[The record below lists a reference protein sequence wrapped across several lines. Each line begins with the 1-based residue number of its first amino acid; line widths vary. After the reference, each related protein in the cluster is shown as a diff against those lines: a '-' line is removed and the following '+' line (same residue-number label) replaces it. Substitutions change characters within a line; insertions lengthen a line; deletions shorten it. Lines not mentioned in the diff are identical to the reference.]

1 VTASTRRYVVPLS
14 TRDLDPLITQA
25 RVLADYLDHS
35 RGDRRRSVFADTIRL
50 PSVVATLMSREQHAC
65 RVAFSA
71 DSLSE
76 TVTRLH
82 TVVAESGD
90 WKRLQR
96 MKIHL
101 NVADTGKFA
110 EELAEDRAYLE
121 RLLAG
126 GRYDRV
132 AALWTLGFPIDWRAV
147 YPELADEPPIYLPPT
162 RSARQRF
169 WPQAT
174 DLLPVLPDSPEPGA
188 VRALES
194 TPVSTA
200 GSAGIAAMAEPM
212 AVAPTAG
219 SAPSAALALAELPAT
234 VRRQRLRR
242 LLQRYIAETL
252 GYLTGELPPVDVG
265 FFDLGMTSVHLAQV
279 QSMITKTLG
288 FAPSVSSGFDY
299 PTVAAFA
306 DYLESSIDFAALTS
320 AAAVGGQPTP
330 DDDPGGSLLAGL
342 NDESIN
348 NLSPVELE
356 RVLSQILK

>member
-1 VTASTRRYVVPLS
+1 MTASMRRYLVALS
-14 TRDLDPLITQA
+14 TRDPDALITQA
-25 RVLADYLDHS
+25 QVLADYLDHS
-35 RGDRRRSVFADTIRL
+35 RHDRRRTVFTDTIRL
-50 PSVVATLMSREQHAC
+50 SSVVATLLSREQHAC

-71 DSLSE
+71 GSLAE
-76 TVTRLH
+76 AVTRLH

-90 WKRLQR
+90 GKRLQR
-96 MKIHL
+96 MKIHV
-101 NVADTGKFA
+101 NTADTDQFA

-126 GRYDRV
+126 GRYDRI

-174 DLLPVLPDSPEPGA
+174 DLSPVLPDSPEPDA
-188 VRALES
+188 VRALDS
-194 TPVSTA
+194 MPVSTV
-200 GSAGIAAMAEPM
+200 GPTDIAALAEPM
-212 AVAPTAG
+212 AVAPTASSVY
-219 SAPSAALALAELPAT
+219 SATLALAELPAT

-265 FFDLGMTSVHLAQV
+265 FFDLGMTSVHLVQV
-279 QSMITKTLG
+279 QSMIAETLG
-288 FAPSVSSGFDY
+288 FQPNVSSGFDY

-306 DYLESSIDFAALTS
+306 DYLDSSIDFAALTS
-320 AAAVGGQPTP
+320 VAAVGEESAPA
-330 DDDPGGSLLAGL
+330 DDSGVSPLADL
-342 NDESIN
+342 DDASIDG
-348 NLSPVELE
+348 LSPVELE
-356 RVLSQILK
+356 RVLSQILG